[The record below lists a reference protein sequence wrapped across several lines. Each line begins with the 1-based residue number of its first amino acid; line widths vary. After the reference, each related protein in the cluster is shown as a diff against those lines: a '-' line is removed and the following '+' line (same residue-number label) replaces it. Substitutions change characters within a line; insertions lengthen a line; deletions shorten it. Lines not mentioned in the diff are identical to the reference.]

1 MIEKLPQVAEKSLE
15 VVKNVGR
22 FVLHRLDGAHGGW
35 SELPPPA
42 NITVNGEQLDEQSI
56 QEPQ

>member
-1 MIEKLPQVAEKSLE
+1 MEFPPQIQKPIEVL
-15 VVKNVGR
+15 KNVGR

-42 NITVNGEQLDEQSI
+42 NIQIIGAEDEK
-56 QEPQ
+56 

>member
-1 MIEKLPQVAEKSLE
+1 MELLKLPEKALE
-15 VVKNVGR
+15 VAMNVGR

-42 NITVNGEQLDEQSI
+42 NITYLTDKEK
-56 QEPQ
+56 